1 MLIILLYFNIIK
13 EFMSYLKLQLFI
25 LKAISIYGAG
35 PLPLKSA
42 LNAILEFAVVW
53 PVPPAAIASV
63 EVRAVAV
70 PALPVIFPLIGFI
83 TVNPVSVPTL
93 VIAGWAAVVTVP
105 AVVEVHAFPVVDWFH
120 VGTVPV
126 SPE

>member
-42 LNAILEFAVVW
+42 LNAILEFAVV
-53 PVPPAAIASV
+53 
-63 EVRAVAV
+63 
-70 PALPVIFPLIGFI
+70 
-83 TVNPVSVPTL
+83 
-93 VIAGWAAVVTVP
+93 
-105 AVVEVHAFPVVDWFH
+105 
-120 VGTVPV
+120 
-126 SPE
+126 